1 MTMPDETQ
9 RRPRILISITSTQS
23 EKLLKKCFDTLRIP
37 IFYQCRAQGTAP
49 SEILDILGMRESAR
63 LITVSF
69 LPRFSVPAVFEAMEN
84 ELSVKRRGSGIVF
97 TVPVTGIQTPIFSML
112 NEEAKEKIEKRIEGD
127 EAKMKDMFGITVKVA
142 NPDNTKLASS
152 NMTIAAA
159 GRETVATDDWSNEQL
174 QCYFWDTLQDLLIAK
189 GYDIEKKDFAQ
200 DVADYYKST
209 RYKRY
214 GVTFNIYRTKKGKD
228 VTFTIYAL
236 EKYVYGIKYSGDVTK
251 DKVLEEAINGV
262 SPLISLNENW
272 AGFGGPSSRYE
283 LNFKK
288 MDSEGIGKLKNP
300 ASRAAFMNGLVNEMD
315 ALIKKL
321 VESFKKK
328 GL

>member
-1 MTMPDETQ
+1 MGIINNLINSLKDNFTMAEFSINGRMTVKSLRKQFKDTFGASLRVYKGAKFAPEDAT
-9 RRPRILISITSTQS
+9 LASIRS
-23 EKLLKKCFDTLRIP
+23 
-37 IFYQCRAQGTAP
+37 G
-49 SEILDILGMRESAR
+49 
-63 LITVSF
+63 
-69 LPRFSVPAVFEAMEN
+69 EN
-84 ELSVKRRGSGIVF
+84 IKGGELVCKGNLQVGNF
-97 TVPVTGIQTPIFSML
+97 
-112 NEEAKEKIEKRIEGD
+112 
-127 EAKMKDMFGITVKVA
+127 EAKMKEMFGITVKVA

-159 GRETVATDDWSNEQL
+159 GREAVATDNWSNEQL

-189 GYDIEKKDFAQ
+189 GYGIEKKDFTK
-200 DVADYYKST
+200 DVEDYYKSS

-214 GVTFNIYRTKKGKD
+214 GITFNIYRTKKKKD

-236 EKYVYGIKYSGDVTK
+236 EKYVYGIRYSGDVAK
-251 DKVLEEAINGV
+251 DKVLEDAVDGV
-262 SPLISLNENW
+262 DPLICLNENW
-272 AGFGGPSSRYE
+272 AGFGGPSPRNE

-300 ASRAAFMNGLVNEMD
+300 TARTAFMNSVANEID
-315 ALIKKL
+315 TLIKKL

>member
-1 MTMPDETQ
+1 MGIINNLINSIKDNFTMAEFCINGRMTVKSLRKQFKDAFGASLRVYKGAKFAPEDAT
-9 RRPRILISITSTQS
+9 LASIRS
-23 EKLLKKCFDTLRIP
+23 
-37 IFYQCRAQGTAP
+37 G
-49 SEILDILGMRESAR
+49 
-63 LITVSF
+63 
-69 LPRFSVPAVFEAMEN
+69 EN
-84 ELSVKRRGSGIVF
+84 VKGGELVCKGNLQVGNF
-97 TVPVTGIQTPIFSML
+97 
-112 NEEAKEKIEKRIEGD
+112 
-127 EAKMKDMFGITVKVA
+127 EAKMKEMFGITVKVA

>member
-1 MTMPDETQ
+1 MGIINNLINSIKDNFIMAEFSINGRMTVKSLRKQFKDAFGASLRVYKGAKFAPEDAT
-9 RRPRILISITSTQS
+9 LASIRS
-23 EKLLKKCFDTLRIP
+23 
-37 IFYQCRAQGTAP
+37 G
-49 SEILDILGMRESAR
+49 
-63 LITVSF
+63 
-69 LPRFSVPAVFEAMEN
+69 EN
-84 ELSVKRRGSGIVF
+84 VNGGELVCKGNLQVGNF
-97 TVPVTGIQTPIFSML
+97 
-112 NEEAKEKIEKRIEGD
+112 
-127 EAKMKDMFGITVKVA
+127 EAKMKEMFGITVKVA
-142 NPDNTKLASS
+142 NSDNTKLVSS

-159 GRETVATDDWSNEQL
+159 GREAVATDDLSNEQL

-228 VTFTIYAL
+228 ITFMVYAL
-236 EKYVYGIKYSGDVTK
+236 EKYVYGIKYSGDVAK
-251 DKVLEEAINGV
+251 DKVLEEAIDGV
-262 SPLISLNENW
+262 SPLITLNENW

-300 ASRAAFMNGLVNEMD
+300 TSRAAFMDGLVNEMD
-315 ALIKKL
+315 TLIKKL

>member
-1 MTMPDETQ
+1 MGIINNLINSIKDNFTMAEFSINGRMTVKSLRKQFKDAFGASLRVYKGAKFAPEDAT
-9 RRPRILISITSTQS
+9 LASIRS
-23 EKLLKKCFDTLRIP
+23 
-37 IFYQCRAQGTAP
+37 G
-49 SEILDILGMRESAR
+49 
-63 LITVSF
+63 
-69 LPRFSVPAVFEAMEN
+69 EN
-84 ELSVKRRGSGIVF
+84 VKGGELVCKGNLQVGNF
-97 TVPVTGIQTPIFSML
+97 
-112 NEEAKEKIEKRIEGD
+112 
-127 EAKMKDMFGITVKVA
+127 EAKMKEMFGITVKVA

-189 GYDIEKKDFAQ
+189 GYDIEKKDLAQ

-251 DKVLEEAINGV
+251 DKVLEEAIDGV

-288 MDSEGIGKLKNP
+288 MYSEGIGKLKNP

>member
-1 MTMPDETQ
+1 MTVKSLRKQFKDAFGASLRVYKGAKFAPEDAT
-9 RRPRILISITSTQS
+9 LASIRS
-23 EKLLKKCFDTLRIP
+23 
-37 IFYQCRAQGTAP
+37 G
-49 SEILDILGMRESAR
+49 
-63 LITVSF
+63 
-69 LPRFSVPAVFEAMEN
+69 EN
-84 ELSVKRRGSGIVF
+84 VKGGELVCKGNLQVGNF
-97 TVPVTGIQTPIFSML
+97 
-112 NEEAKEKIEKRIEGD
+112 
-127 EAKMKDMFGITVKVA
+127 EAKMKEMFGITVKVA

>member
-1 MTMPDETQ
+1 MGIINNLINSIKDNFTMAEFSINGRMTVK
-9 RRPRILISITSTQS
+9 S
-23 EKLLKKCFDTLRIP
+23 LKKQFKDAFGASLRVYKGAKFAPEDATLASIRS
-37 IFYQCRAQGTAP
+37 G
-49 SEILDILGMRESAR
+49 
-63 LITVSF
+63 
-69 LPRFSVPAVFEAMEN
+69 EN
-84 ELSVKRRGSGIVF
+84 VKGGELVCKGNLQVGNF
-97 TVPVTGIQTPIFSML
+97 
-112 NEEAKEKIEKRIEGD
+112 

-142 NPDNTKLASS
+142 NPDNTKLVSS

-189 GYDIEKKDFAQ
+189 GYDIEKKNFAQ

-228 VTFTIYAL
+228 VIFTIYAL

-300 ASRAAFMNGLVNEMD
+300 ASRAAFMDGLVNEMD

>member
-1 MTMPDETQ
+1 MGIINNLINSIKDNFTMAE
-9 RRPRILISITSTQS
+9 ISINGRMTVKSLRKQFKDAFGAS
-23 EKLLKKCFDTLRIP
+23 LRVYKGAKFAPEDATLASIRS
-37 IFYQCRAQGTAP
+37 G
-49 SEILDILGMRESAR
+49 
-63 LITVSF
+63 
-69 LPRFSVPAVFEAMEN
+69 EN
-84 ELSVKRRGSGIVF
+84 VKGGELVCKGNLQVGNF
-97 TVPVTGIQTPIFSML
+97 
-112 NEEAKEKIEKRIEGD
+112 
-127 EAKMKDMFGITVKVA
+127 EAKMKEMFGITVKVA
-142 NPDNTKLASS
+142 NSDNTKLASS

-159 GRETVATDDWSNEQL
+159 GREAVATDDWSNEQL
-174 QCYFWDTLQDLLIAK
+174 QCYFWDTLQDLLISK

-214 GVTFNIYRTKKGKD
+214 GVTFNIYQTKKKKD
-228 VTFTIYAL
+228 ITFTVYAL
-236 EKYVYGIKYSGDVTK
+236 EKYVYGIKYSGDAAK

-262 SPLISLNENW
+262 SPLITLNENW
-272 AGFGGPSSRYE
+272 AGFGGPSPRYE

-300 ASRAAFMNGLVNEMD
+300 TSRGAFMDGLVSEID